1 MGSDGDLYLQNY
13 RDLQLFVRMMKTVEE
28 LRSESENYRELL
40 EQARS
45 WLENFKARIDELE
58 KKCDAYAAYVQ
69 AQDEQILKLQKQLNQ
84 RHSDLGEVAPVQDVD
99 LPQAGIENTRLRQR
113 LSDLNEYLK
122 ITRCDGVKF
131 YL

>member
-1 MGSDGDLYLQNY
+1 
-13 RDLQLFVRMMKTVEE
+13 MKTVEE
-28 LRSESENYRELL
+28 LRSESENYRKLL

-58 KKCDAYAAYVQ
+58 EKCDSYASCVQ
-69 AQDEQILKLQKQLNQ
+69 AQDEQILRLQKQVCQ
-84 RHSDLGEVAPVQDVD
+84 MHSESGEIASVQDAD
-99 LPQAGIENTRLRQR
+99 LPQVEIENRRLRQR

-122 ITRCDGVKF
+122 TTRCDGMKF